1 MSNVQIR
8 KLHVR
13 TFQLQNLYCKR
24 IPKEIVI
31 NHKKRKEV
39 INMSSEKRFLN
50 AKEIAE
56 ITGLSK
62 EGSYKIIRELNDELT
77 RKGFLTVRGKVINS
91 YFYERFFGKDDVTN
105 TNIQR

>member
-1 MSNVQIR
+1 
-8 KLHVR
+8 
-13 TFQLQNLYCKR
+13 
-24 IPKEIVI
+24 
-31 NHKKRKEV
+31 
-39 INMSSEKRFLN
+39 MSSEKRFLN

-91 YFYERFFGKDDVTN
+91 YFYERFFGKDDVTKA
-105 TNIQR
+105 NIQRW

>member
-62 EGSYKIIRELNDELT
+62 EGSYKIIRRSEE
-77 RKGFLTVRGKVINS
+77 RRVGKECRS
-91 YFYERFFGKDDVTN
+91 RWSPYH
-105 TNIQR
+105 

>member
-1 MSNVQIR
+1 MS
-8 KLHVR
+8 
-13 TFQLQNLYCKR
+13 
-24 IPKEIVI
+24 P
-31 NHKKRKEV
+31 
-39 INMSSEKRFLN
+39 EKRFLN

-105 TNIQR
+105 ANIQRW

>member
-1 MSNVQIR
+1 
-8 KLHVR
+8 
-13 TFQLQNLYCKR
+13 
-24 IPKEIVI
+24 
-31 NHKKRKEV
+31 
-39 INMSSEKRFLN
+39 MSSEKRFLN

-91 YFYERFFGKDDVTN
+91 YFYERFFG
-105 TNIQR
+105 NIKPKLIISFLSNIFINLGVNLPIYLIILVSSITLICSIITIES